1 MTTPRLR
8 IVDASLLRGLKGIAI
23 AGILVAGLF
32 AVPMGFFGAKSA
44 LIGALLAELNLLAI
58 AFVVR
63 GSLEGS
69 AFASLLGLGK
79 IALLF
84 GATYVLVTA
93 DVVGAL
99 PLAFGYACLPLGLAL
114 GLTLPEEPE
123 K

>member
-1 MTTPRLR
+1 MTTPRLP
-8 IVDASLLRGLKGIAI
+8 IIDDSLLRGLKGIAL
-23 AGILVAGLF
+23 AGALVAGLF
-32 AVPMGFFGAKSA
+32 AIPMGFFGAKSA
-44 LIGALLAELNLLAI
+44 LIGAVLAELNLLAI